1 MTILSQ
7 LQQALKPILEPYLE
21 QAAQL
26 GVKVPHTWVS
36 EAADK
41 RFGDYQCNIAM
52 ILAKP
57 LKQSPRDLGGAIM
70 NELNATGIESLAEL
84 SLAGP
89 GFINF
94 TITAQAWEQQLQAVT
109 TDEHLGVEQ
118 AAQPKTIVVDF
129 SAPNVAKP
137 MHVGHIR
144 STIIGESLSRIASYL
159 GHNVIKDNHIGDWGT
174 QFGMILYA
182 WKHDLDEAALEQDSI
197 KELLRIYQKYSL
209 LCKEDAEILAACKE
223 ELVKLQQGDAENLEI
238 WKRCLELSKQGLNQI
253 YDRLDVSFDYW
264 LGESFY
270 NDELSATV
278 QLLVDKGLARESQGA
293 IAVFSSEDKKNE
305 QDCFKIHKDGEWRDN
320 PMLIQKSDG
329 GYNYA
334 TTDLAT
340 LFYREAQWSP
350 DEIWYVVDSR
360 QSLHFKQLFE
370 IAQRL
375 DFKPKL
381 KHIAFGTILGQDKK
395 PFKTRSGETP
405 QLASVLDESIER
417 AAQVIADKNPD
428 LQGVEKDQV
437 SQMVGI
443 GAVKFTELSQHR
455 LTDYIFSWEKM
466 LALQGDT
473 APYLQYSLVR
483 IQSIFRK
490 LEGEYEVKGVAI
502 KLNEA
507 AEIRLG
513 STLCQFAERLPQVLD
528 DHRPNLLALYL
539 LDLAKAF
546 HSFFEACPV
555 LKSQGETQA
564 SRLALCALTQK
575 VLNQGLSLLSIEAPE
590 RM

>member
-1 MTILSQ
+1 M
-7 LQQALKPILEPYLE
+7 
-21 QAAQL
+21 
-26 GVKVPHTWVS
+26 
-36 EAADK
+36 
-41 RFGDYQCNIAM
+41 
-52 ILAKP
+52 
-57 LKQSPRDLGGAIM
+57 
-70 NELNATGIESLAEL
+70 
-84 SLAGP
+84 
-89 GFINF
+89 
-94 TITAQAWEQQLQAVT
+94 LQA
-109 TDEHLGVEQ
+109 
-118 AAQPKTIVVDF
+118 
-129 SAPNVAKP
+129 
-137 MHVGHIR
+137 
-144 STIIGESLSRIASYL
+144 
-159 GHNVIKDNHIGDWGT
+159 
-174 QFGMILYA
+174 
-182 WKHDLDEAALEQDSI
+182 
-197 KELLRIYQKYSL
+197 
-209 LCKEDAEILAACKE
+209 CKV
-223 ELVKLQQGDAENLEI
+223 ELVKLQQGDDENLAI
-238 WKRCLELSKQGLNQI
+238 WQKCLDLSKQGLNQI

-270 NDELSATV
+270 NNELAATV
-278 QLLVDKGLARESQGA
+278 QRLVDEGLATKSEGA
-293 IAVFSSEDKKNE
+293 MAVFSSEEKKKE
-305 QDCFKIHKDGEWRDN
+305 QDCFKINKDGEWRDN

-334 TTDLAT
+334 TSDLAT
-340 LFYREAQWSP
+340 LFYRDEQWSP

-360 QSLHFKQLFE
+360 QSLHFKQLFD
-370 IAQRL
+370 IAERL

-405 QLASVLDESIER
+405 QLAAVLDESQQR
-417 AAQVIADKNPD
+417 AAEVIAEKNPD
-428 LQGVEKDQV
+428 LQGTEKEEV
-437 SQMVGI
+437 SEIVGI

-490 LEGEYEVKGVAI
+490 LEGEYQADYSQL
-502 KLNEA
+502 KLA
-507 AEIRLG
+507 ADAEIRLG

-555 LKSQGETQA
+555 LKSEGETKK
-564 SRLALCALTQK
+564 SRLALCYLTQK
-575 VLNQGLSLLSIEAPE
+575 VLNQGLELLSISAPA

>member
-1 MTILSQ
+1 MTLLSQ
-7 LQQALKPILEPYLE
+7 LQQALEPILAPYLE

-57 LKQSPRDLGGAIM
+57 LKQSPRDLGQSIM
-70 NELNATGIESLAEL
+70 DELNATSMSGLAEL

-94 TITAQAWEQQLQAVT
+94 SVTRQSWEQQLSVVAA
-109 TDEHLGVEQ
+109 DEYLGVEQ
-118 AAQPKTIVVDF
+118 AVDPKTIVVDF

-182 WKHDLDEAALEQDSI
+182 WKLELNESALEQDPI
-197 KELLRIYQKYSL
+197 KELLRLYQKYSL
-209 LCKEDAEILAACKE
+209 LCKEDEVVLAACKE
-223 ELVKLQQGDAENLEI
+223 ELVKLQQGDTDNLAI

-270 NDELSATV
+270 NDELPATV
-278 QLLVDKGLARESQGA
+278 ELLVDKGLARQSEGA
-293 IAVFSSEDKKNE
+293 MAVFSSGEKKDE
-305 QDCFKIHKDGEWRDN
+305 QDCFRINKDGVWQDN

-329 GYNYA
+329 AYNYA

-340 LFYREAQWSP
+340 LFYRDEQWSP

-405 QLASVLDESIER
+405 QLASVLDESVER
-417 AAQVIADKNPD
+417 AGQVIADKNPG
-428 LQGVEKDQV
+428 LQGQQRDEVAE
-437 SQMVGI
+437 MVGI

-455 LTDYIFSWEKM
+455 LTDYIFSWDKM

-473 APYLQYSLVR
+473 APYLQYSVVR
-483 IQSIFRK
+483 IESIFRK
-490 LEGEYEVKGVAI
+490 LDAEYDAQAVI
-502 KLNEA
+502 QLNEE

-513 STLCQFAERLPQVLD
+513 SILCQFAERLPQVLD

-555 LKSQGETQA
+555 LKSDGETQA

-575 VLNQGLSLLSIEAPE
+575 VLNQGLELLSIKAPK